1 MTARP
6 ANQSPFDMLY
16 PVAEQQAGYFTTAQ
30 ARAAGYS
37 QRQLTYY
44 VRTHRFDR
52 IRAGIYRLT
61 HYPASAHED
70 LFLAWLQVGP
80 QAVISHE
87 SALALYELSDALP
100 TAVHLT
106 ISPQMSRRHGALRL
120 HTSHLSADETAWF
133 GGLPVT
139 TVPRTILD
147 VAASGLAEELVV
159 QAIHQALERGLVLA
173 DNLRAAAEHR
183 GGRARHLV
191 RRALREATT

>member
-1 MTARP
+1 MTNRLAS
-6 ANQSPFDMLY
+6 QSPFDVLY

-52 IRAGIYRLT
+52 IRPGIYRLT
-61 HYPASAHED
+61 HHPASAHED

-87 SALALYELSDALP
+87 SALALYELSDVLP

-106 ISPQMSRRHGALRL
+106 ISPQVSRRHGGLRL
-120 HTSHLSADETAWF
+120 HTNHLSTNEITRF
-133 GGLPVT
+133 EGLPIT

-147 VAASGLAEELVV
+147 VAASGLADELVI
-159 QAIHQALERGLVLA
+159 QAVHQALERGLVLA
-173 DNLRAAAEHR
+173 DDLRAAAGYR
-183 GGRARHLV
+183 GGRARGLI

>member
-1 MTARP
+1 MTNRP
-6 ANQSPFDMLY
+6 ASQTPFEALY
-16 PVAEQQAGYFTTAQ
+16 PVAEQQAGYFTAAQ

-44 VRTHRFDR
+44 VKTHRFDR
-52 IRAGIYRLT
+52 MRPGIYRLT
-61 HYPASAHED
+61 HHPASAHED

-87 SALALYELSDALP
+87 SALALYELSDVLP

-106 ISPQMSRRHGALRL
+106 ISPQTSRRHGVLRL
-120 HTSHLSADETAWF
+120 HTNHLSANETTWF

-147 VAASGLAEELVV
+147 VAASGLAEEFVIQAV
-159 QAIHQALERGLVLA
+159 QQALQRGLVLA
-173 DNLRAAAEHR
+173 DSLRAAAERR
-183 GGRARHLV
+183 GGRAWRLV